1 MTSPLSLDA
10 RKARLGALRD
20 VIDASGGGRM
30 LCYEGLVTPLTPE
43 TDTTD
48 TLLCTLLLAATSG
61 VVGDAGGVAT
71 LTLSVPR
78 AALAATT
85 GVVGW
90 VRLDNGLGEGIL
102 DMLASEV
109 PGTTPVV
116 LSDTQVY
123 AGGELQL
130 VTCVIAE

>member
-1 MTSPLSLDA
+1 MTTPLSLDA

-20 VIDASGGGRM
+20 FIDSSGGGRI
-30 LCYEGLVTPLTPE
+30 LCYTGVAVPATPE
-43 TDTTD
+43 TAAPD
-48 TLLCTLLLAATSG
+48 TLLCTLLLATISG
-61 VVGDAGGVAT
+61 TVGDASGVAT

-78 AALAATT
+78 TAVVVNT

-90 VRLDNGLGEGIL
+90 VRIANGLGEGIL
-102 DMLASEV
+102 DMLASES

-123 AGGELQL
+123 TGGELQL
-130 VTCVIAE
+130 LSCVIAE